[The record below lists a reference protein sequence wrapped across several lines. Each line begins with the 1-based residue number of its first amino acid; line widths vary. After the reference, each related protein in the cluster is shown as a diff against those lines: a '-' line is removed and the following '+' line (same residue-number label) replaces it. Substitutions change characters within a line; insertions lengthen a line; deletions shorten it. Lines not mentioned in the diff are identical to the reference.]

1 MLRSGLLVILMS
13 VCAGAFAQS
22 DTGMVKIHE
31 DPRIVL
37 LNGKWKEVQ
46 ERTDG
51 QQEGWRVKIFFS
63 SDREKAKSVRASFL
77 TQHPDV
83 PAYEDYKQP
92 LFVVLV
98 GDFRTRMEA
107 YKFLQEIK
115 GDFPGA
121 FIIQDEIELPKIE
134 IIKPESPAN
143 SPDPSLKPGSGK

>member
-1 MLRSGLLVILMS
+1 MLRFTLLILMS
-13 VCAGAFAQS
+13 GIWVGAFAQA

-31 DPRIVL
+31 DPRVML

-51 QQEGWRVKIFFS
+51 KTEGWRVKIHFS
-63 SDREKAKSVRASFL
+63 SDREKAKSVRVGFL
-77 TQHPDV
+77 SKYPNV
-83 PAYEDYKQP
+83 PAYEDYNQP

-115 GDFPGA
+115 GDYPGA
-121 FIIQDEIELPKIE
+121 FIVQEEIELPAIE
-134 IIKPESPAN
+134 LAKPESPEN
-143 SPDPSLKPGSGK
+143 TPEPLKPGNGK